1 MIDWD
6 DAYANM
12 AHIPNGDAL
21 PARWLSNA
29 AAYRA
34 SAARFEEHSYGP
46 HPREKFD
53 VVWPD
58 ATPKGLAV
66 FVHGGYWLQTDKSY
80 WSDLA
85 EGARAAGW
93 AVCLPQYTLAPEAR
107 ISQIT
112 RQIACAISAAAAL
125 VAGPIRL
132 AGHSAGG
139 HLVSRMMCADTSL
152 DPSPIGRIAHTL
164 SISGLH
170 DLRPLLRTKMNVD
183 LHLDLAEA
191 TAESAA
197 LNVPHAAAH
206 VTTWVGGGERPE
218 FLRQAELLPLMWGS
232 FDVSAQM
239 VVDAGHDHFSVLD
252 GLKRKDSDITKAFVG
267 T

>member
-1 MIDWD
+1 VIDWD

-93 AVCLPQYTLAPEAR
+93 AVCLP
-107 ISQIT
+107 
-112 RQIACAISAAAAL
+112 SAAAAL

-152 DPSPIGRIAHTL
+152 DPSLIGRIAHTL

-197 LNVPHAAAH
+197 LNVPHATTH